1 MRYIDVVV
9 NTHDTDP
16 DALQIIW
23 PSDIAAALEK
33 AGYVVRSAVV
43 MDSSSGL
50 TGVIRNDKVQGKIN
64 KELGK

>member
-16 DALQIIW
+16 DALQITW

-33 AGYVVRSAVV
+33 AGYTVRSAVV
-43 MDSSSGL
+43 VDGSSGL